1 MEKFKISKITNF
13 AKRGY
18 KMGTPMS
25 EETKAKLRLA
35 MSGKKHSEE
44 TLVKLRKAMT
54 GKKLSPESIA
64 KMKESLRVTWEKKLA
79 KVVDDTFAK

>member
-1 MEKFKISKITNF
+1 M
-13 AKRGY
+13 GY
-18 KMGTPMS
+18 KMS

-44 TLVKLRKAMT
+44 TLVKLRLAMT

-64 KMKESLRVTWEKKLA
+64 KMKESLRKTWETKLA
-79 KVVDDTFAK
+79 KLVDEG